1 MFLKIGRPESI
12 DVQFYDEN
20 GKLHN
25 ATFDGLTA
33 RCFLHE
39 LDHMNGIRMIEKI
52 KPLAL
57 QMARKKQQKLI
68 KKVKRLQNNV

>member
-1 MFLKIGRPESI
+1 M
-12 DVQFYDEN
+12 Y
-20 GKLHN
+20 N

-33 RCFLHE
+33 RCFMHE
-39 LDHMNGIRMIEKI
+39 LDHMNGVRMVEYV

-57 QMARKKQQKLI
+57 QMARKKQLKLI